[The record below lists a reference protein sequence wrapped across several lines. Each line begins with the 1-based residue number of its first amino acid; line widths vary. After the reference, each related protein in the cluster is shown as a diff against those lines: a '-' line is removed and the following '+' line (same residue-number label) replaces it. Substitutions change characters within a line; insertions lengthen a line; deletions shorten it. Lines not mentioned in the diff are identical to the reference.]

1 MPWAEETAA
10 AEDAPEDPNT
20 LNLEAREYG
29 KIGAVHCGVT
39 RDGMVSVGGRQAEV
53 EDGAEHVDGYAAS
66 PCAAPASSTRSPRRP
81 RPPGRD
87 HSPAA
92 IRVPMRPG

>member
-1 MPWAEETAA
+1 MAEETAA

-53 EDGAEHVDGYAAS
+53 EDGAEHVDGYAGIAVRRAGEQYTFTK
-66 PCAAPASSTRSPRRP
+66 AA
-81 RPPGRD
+81 
-87 HSPAA
+87 
-92 IRVPMRPG
+92 